1 MAPKT
6 RPRKVE
12 SAVVGPSYTG
22 AGSTAARRPS
32 SSLDDLTTL
41 TTPAQPPPPSGPLSG
56 VTRQLIRDLERR
68 QLELR
73 LNGILAA
80 GEVLDTGRIAQ

>member
-6 RPRKVE
+6 RPKKVE
-12 SAVVGPSYTG
+12 SAIVGPSYTG
-22 AGSTAARRPS
+22 TGSTDVRRPS

-41 TTPAQPPPPSGPLSG
+41 TTPAQPLPPSEPLSG

-68 QLELR
+68 QMELR